1 MKRGRGAAIGVGI
14 IAVCLALY
22 FVLTL
27 QFSWLLITQADP
39 IGVAIGVVL
48 IVFPVAAAVF
58 VGRELFFGFQASH
71 LLRRMEAED
80 ALPIDDLPKR
90 PSGATERSAADEE
103 FPRWRAE
110 VEAAPDDWRAWYR
123 LGLAYDA
130 AGDRRR
136 ARGAVRRAI
145 TLERSER
152 RSR

>member
-1 MKRGRGAAIGVGI
+1 MKPGRGAAISVGI
-14 IAVCLALY
+14 IVVCLALY

-27 QFSWLLITQADP
+27 QFSWLLITKADP

-58 VGRELFFGFQASH
+58 VGREVLFGFQAAH

-90 PSGATERSAADEE
+90 ASGAPERGAADEE

-110 VEAAPDDWRAWYR
+110 VEAEPDDWRTWYR

-130 AGDRRR
+130 SGDRRR

-145 TLERSER
+145 ALERDER
-152 RSR
+152 RAA